1 MPLTRQRGE
10 GAMTALGE
18 AVFTSG
24 AFGGRPTPRLALRSS
39 DRNNQDIRQP
49 LLGGL
54 EFVTVAVELQT
65 RDPQPGNPMPLDGP
79 LPGEQFLE

>member
-24 AFGGRPTPRLALRSS
+24 AFGGRPTPASRSGLPTAIF
-39 DRNNQDIRQP
+39 REIRQL